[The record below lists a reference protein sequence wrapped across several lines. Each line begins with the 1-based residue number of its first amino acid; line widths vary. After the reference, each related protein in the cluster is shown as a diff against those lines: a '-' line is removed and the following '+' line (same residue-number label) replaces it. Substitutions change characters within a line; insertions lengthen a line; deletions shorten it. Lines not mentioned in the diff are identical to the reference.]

1 MRVHGG
7 KNMNRRTAQNQR
19 KVRFPNVLRRKT
31 KKEKV
36 EGPVAETKTVES
48 ADASCQTRGCGCGN

>member
-1 MRVHGG
+1 
-7 KNMNRRTAQNQR
+7 MNRRTAQNQR